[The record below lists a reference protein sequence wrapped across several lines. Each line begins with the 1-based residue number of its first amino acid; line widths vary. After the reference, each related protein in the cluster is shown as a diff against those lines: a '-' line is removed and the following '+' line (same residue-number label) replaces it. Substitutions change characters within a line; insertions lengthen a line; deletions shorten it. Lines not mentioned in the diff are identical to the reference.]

1 MKFEKSLELLKNE
14 SNLIDWWSG
23 TLFWLATRPQFRN
36 ANLNLAAW
44 LPSRLAAKKSAFTL
58 AEVLITLGIIGVVAA
73 LTIPNLIAKY
83 QLMECIAA
91 YKKTISI
98 LNQAAA
104 KVVTDLGNVPD
115 CYIWLSGE
123 SPYPAMDTCIKKNDI
138 GACIQWGDNKGNPR
152 PSDYQSRNSECSIY
166 KAELLKNLKIIKT
179 CERAYYDNCTVEYK
193 GSDTLLKEQNN
204 SLTDNDLIVAT
215 AGWAS
220 LRAESIKKAP
230 SIVLED
236 GTVLLYYNYST
247 DFLIDVNGRRGPNKW
262 GYDLFWFS
270 LYGSPKKGLF
280 YKPINALVEK
290 GGISA
295 RELMLK

>member
-1 MKFEKSLELLKNE
+1 MPRGIDAKSVKGVVFDNCCDEHGSIVGWACQPNSETVHSPLTTHHSL
-14 SNLIDWWSG
+14 
-23 TLFWLATRPQFRN
+23 
-36 ANLNLAAW
+36 
-44 LPSRLAAKKSAFTL
+44 KKSAFTL

-166 KAELLKNLKIIKT
+166 KAELLKNLKIIK
-179 CERAYYDNCTVEYK
+179 
-193 GSDTLLKEQNN
+193 
-204 SLTDNDLIVAT
+204 
-215 AGWAS
+215 
-220 LRAESIKKAP
+220 
-230 SIVLED
+230 
-236 GTVLLYYNYST
+236 NY
-247 DFLIDVNGRRGPNKW
+247 W
-262 GYDLFWFS
+262 H
-270 LYGSPKKGLF
+270 
-280 YKPINALVEK
+280 
-290 GGISA
+290 
-295 RELMLK
+295 